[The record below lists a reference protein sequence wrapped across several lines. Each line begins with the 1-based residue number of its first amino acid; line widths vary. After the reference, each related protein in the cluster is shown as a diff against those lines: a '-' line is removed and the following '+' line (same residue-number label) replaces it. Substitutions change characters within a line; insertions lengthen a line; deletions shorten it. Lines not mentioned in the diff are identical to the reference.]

1 MTGKMP
7 RKCHFRGI
15 RLGGFAEICPI
26 MSAPTILENVID
38 ERAEMVQLNPEV
50 LDRILSEG
58 WRLLG
63 RRFVRHNFS
72 TWRKK
77 LCRTIPLRVRLE
89 QFDLS
94 KSQRQTLRRNA
105 DLRILSAPA
114 RFDAERER
122 LFDLH
127 RARFHEKQA
136 TTLASFLHSENPQT
150 LPTEGRELAVHLDDK
165 LIACSFFH
173 LGHRAVSGTYCVFD
187 PAHGQR
193 SLGTLTMLL
202 ELMLAKEM
210 GMAFYYHGYTHDI
223 PSQFDYKLNVQGLEA
238 MNWETG
244 AWEPMERVPS
254 KRWVDL
260 VKD

>member
-1 MTGKMP
+1 
-7 RKCHFRGI
+7 
-15 RLGGFAEICPI
+15 
-26 MSAPTILENVID
+26 MSAPTFLENVID
-38 ERAEMVQLNPEV
+38 ERAELVQLEPAV

-72 TWRKK
+72 TWHRQ

-89 QFDLS
+89 NFELS
-94 KSQRQTLRRNA
+94 KSQRQILRRNA
-105 DLRILSAPA
+105 DLRVLSSAA

-127 RARFHEKQA
+127 RERFYEKQA
-136 TTLASFLHSENPQT
+136 TTLASFLHSESPHQ
-150 LPTEGRELAVHLDDK
+150 LPTEGRELAVHLDGE

-173 LGHRAVSGTYCVFD
+173 IGLKAVSGTYCVFD
-187 PAHGQR
+187 PAYSRR

-202 ELMLAKEM
+202 ELLIAKER
-210 GMAFYYHGYTHDI
+210 GMDFYYHGYTHDT
-223 PSQFDYKLNVQGLEA
+223 PSQFDYKLNVTGLER

-244 AWEPMERVPS
+244 EWSPIDRVPV
-254 KRWVDL
+254 KKWVDL
-260 VKD
+260 KKDL